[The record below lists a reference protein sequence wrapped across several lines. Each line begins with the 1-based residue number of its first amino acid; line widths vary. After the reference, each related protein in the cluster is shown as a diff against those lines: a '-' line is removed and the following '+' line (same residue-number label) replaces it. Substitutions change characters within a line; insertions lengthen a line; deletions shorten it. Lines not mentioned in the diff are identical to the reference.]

1 MAKEAT
7 APATVPAPAVPPE
20 EAPEA
25 APEVTVAAV
34 AAVAVV
40 AEPPEMPQE
49 WAMECYGHLNGPALI
64 YGILRHRR
72 LRKPF
77 IIIQFYSVLL
87 QNRSADGPF
96 RACIFA

>member
-7 APATVPAPAVPPE
+7 EAPAVPAPAVPPE

-34 AAVAVV
+34 AVAVV
-40 AEPPEMPQE
+40 EPPEMPQE

-64 YGILRHRR
+64 HGILRHRK